1 MDNIQNFDSCPNIGD
16 LVEQLKNEFAES
28 LKERIRD
35 NLDKSRD
42 CICES
47 IDANMDGD
55 AELASRKVEEAQ
67 QYLDNILHF
76 FKH

>member
-1 MDNIQNFDSCPNIGD
+1 MDNVQNFDSCLNIEE
-16 LVEQLKNEFAES
+16 LAEQLKNEFAES

-35 NLDKSRD
+35 NLNKTRD

-47 IDANMDGD
+47 IDANIDGD
-55 AELASRKVEEAQ
+55 AELASRKVEESR